1 MPFASGILWQWCCAL
16 LSPPPNSFSIF
27 LPLHRG
33 TLRTNSQT
41 IPFPILSNLLSSHHP
56 HSSLSLS
63 LLNFLPLSIST
74 PHIYRNH
81 LKKGVVICGKESEAE
96 KKRQGVYPS
105 VGNPTSESSRVICR
119 VTVGS
124 SHRFLEK
131 CQVYGFIMVAIE
143 NRLTR
148 PRCCSSPEEC
158 ERAGLPLHA
167 ELISLR

>member
-27 LPLHRG
+27 LPSHQG
-33 TLRTNSQT
+33 MLRTNSQT
-41 IPFPILSNLLSSHHP
+41 DLSLILSNLLSSYAFLAFTFPAQLPSTLHLYFSHP
-56 HSSLSLS
+56 
-63 LLNFLPLSIST
+63 PQ
-74 PHIYRNH
+74 PP
-81 LKKGVVICGKESEAE
+81 KKGVVICGKESESA

-105 VGNPTSESSRVICR
+105 VGNPARESSRVICR

-124 SHRFLEK
+124 FPRFLEK

-167 ELISLR
+167 ELISLW